1 MKRLIALAF
10 TVCALAAVPV
20 AFGDDGGSTP
30 ADGSTPATATQN
42 APGQAAN
49 GREQLR
55 LRIQAVE
62 ARFAKHCGSTASGTP
77 QRCTDV
83 ATRIEARL
91 TKLDTNVQARIAK
104 IQATCSSTSTD
115 STSTVPKCKN
125 AADRVTA
132 LQAIDTRVQALAQ
145 KVQDWLDGKTV
156 TGSTTTTT
164 DDSSLD
170 QAAAGL
176 GKLTKQAGA
185 NG

>member
-30 ADGSTPATATQN
+30 ADGSTPATATQP
-42 APGQAAN
+42 AQGQGAN
-49 GREQLR
+49 RREQLR

-62 ARFAKHCGSTASGTP
+62 ARFAKHCGANASGTP
-77 QRCTDV
+77 QRCIDV

-91 TKLDTNVQARIAK
+91 TKLDTRVQARMAK
-104 IQATCSSTSTD
+104 IQATCTSASTD
-115 STSTVPKCKN
+115 PKCKN
-125 AADRVTA
+125 AANRVTA

-156 TGSTTTTT
+156 AGSTTTST

-170 QAAAGL
+170 QAATQL
-176 GKLTKQAGA
+176 GNLTKQAGA

>member
-20 AFGDDGGSTP
+20 AFGDDGSSTP

-42 APGQAAN
+42 AQGQGAN
-49 GREQLR
+49 RHEQLR
-55 LRIQAVE
+55 LRLQAVE
-62 ARFAKHCGSTASGTP
+62 ARFAKHCGANTAGTP
-77 QRCTDV
+77 QRCIDV
-83 ATRIEARL
+83 ATKIEARL

-104 IQATCSSTSTD
+104 IQATCTSTSTD
-115 STSTVPKCKN
+115 PRCKN
-125 AADRVTA
+125 AAQRVTT
-132 LQAIDTRVQALAQ
+132 LQAIDTRVQALVQ

-156 TGSTTTTT
+156 AGSTTTST

>member
-42 APGQAAN
+42 APGQGAN
-49 GREQLR
+49 RREQLR

-62 ARFAKHCGSTASGTP
+62 AGFAKHCGANASGTP
-77 QRCTDV
+77 QRCIDV

-104 IQATCSSTSTD
+104 IQATCLSTSTD
-115 STSTVPKCKN
+115 PKCKN

-156 TGSTTTTT
+156 AGSTTTTT